1 MSSGTRRIV
10 TIVVLVSFFVAVM
23 AAAVIP
29 YL

>member
-1 MSSGTRRIV
+1 MSSRTRRIV

-23 AAAVIP
+23 AAAVMP

>member
-1 MSSGTRRIV
+1 MTPRTRRFV

-23 AAAVIP
+23 AAAVMP

>member
-1 MSSGTRRIV
+1 MNPRMRRIV

-23 AAAVIP
+23 ATAVTQ